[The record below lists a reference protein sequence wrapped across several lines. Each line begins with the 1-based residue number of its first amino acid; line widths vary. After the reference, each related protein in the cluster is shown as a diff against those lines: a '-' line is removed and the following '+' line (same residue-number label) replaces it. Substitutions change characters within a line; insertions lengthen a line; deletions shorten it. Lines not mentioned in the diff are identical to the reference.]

1 MEQLRDIALAGIE
14 TADGKLMELAAIMG
28 LASDSAFNSGD
39 EAMFAVLAH
48 LRESMDDVRARLDE
62 VSGVLLQMT
71 TGPDLPEEAAS

>member
-14 TADGKLMELAAIMG
+14 TADDKLMGIAAIMG

-39 EAMFAVLAH
+39 EAMYAALAH
-48 LRESMDDVRARLDE
+48 LREGLDDVRACLDE

-71 TGPDLPEEAAS
+71 TGPDLPEAAAS